1 MFNKA
6 FLITLSVISAVA
18 ARNVNFNVIG
28 PGNNMQVE
36 VDGTTYDLLTR
47 DPGDMFFSS
56 RILNLNDGEIKYSYI
71 LDGQKENFVRTLSAD
86 SEYTYNDFFGRERT
100 LLKIEQF
107 KSLKPKWL
115 RTIGATSLFDD
126 SYILTIHFQGAKAEE
141 VFRNPTKGGG
151 MVEKLTIFLR
161 DEVFSYNNLRI
172 TTKNYDVSKFQIS
185 FDLGENQIHGRS
197 SFKLRNSGED
207 PTNLRQDI
215 YSSMLSAAGAPVLR
229 SNKARV
235 FINKKPHGFY
245 AFQEEPISHSY
256 VRSVYH
262 GDLATESINAPG
274 QLGYVLDGTTGSDP
288 AYNPNDT
295 NNFGAFVALSEF
307 QEDNSRSLLF
317 GQALQ
322 ALDPNDAAAVDAFNA
337 NWFDIESFHKSV
349 ALEYL
354 TADWDGYWYSTGN
367 WVLYD
372 DPTQSNP
379 PNTYKYYFCSQDY
392 DETFGVGL
400 VSPEKEDGGNP
411 DVSYKVL
418 ANRNMNDEKYSGK
431 TLIVGDRYKNKQRIL
446 VDKFITGSPAL
457 QQKFENTLKTIVEN
471 IFNPKEFN
479 RRLDSMMENYDPDMQ
494 WDFSIQRLYQT
505 NSPHNYRYEDYK
517 QNIDKPFAGIEWGL
531 KEFVKIRA
539 ETVAKELGAKL
550 P

>member
-6 FLITLSVISAVA
+6 FIITLSVFSAVS
-18 ARNVNFNVIG
+18 ARNVNFNAIG
-28 PGNNMQVE
+28 PGNQMQVE
-36 VDGTTYDLLTR
+36 VDGAVYDLSTS
-47 DPGDMFFSS
+47 DPSDMYFSS
-56 RILNLNDGEIKYSYI
+56 RILNVNDGEVKYSYI

-86 SEYTYNDFFGRERT
+86 NDYTYNDFFGRDKT

-107 KSLKPKWL
+107 NKIERWDKG
-115 RTIGATSLFDD
+115 IGPTSLFDD
-126 SYILTIHFQGAKAEE
+126 SYILTIHFQGAQAEE
-141 VFRNPTKGGG
+141 VFKNPTKGGG
-151 MVEKLTIFLR
+151 QVEKITFFLR
-161 DEVFSYNNLRI
+161 DEVYSYNNLRI
-172 TTKNYDVSKFQIS
+172 TTKNFDVSKFQIS
-185 FDLGENQIHGRS
+185 IDLGNNQIHGRS

-215 YSSMLSAAGAPVLR
+215 YSSMLAAAGAPVLR

-256 VRSVYH
+256 VRSVFH
-262 GDLATESINAPG
+262 GKLATEAIEDPP
-274 QLGYVLDGTTGSDP
+274 QLGHVLDGTTGSDP
-288 AYNPNDT
+288 DYNEANLD
-295 NNFGAFVALSEF
+295 NFGAFEYLTQY
-307 QEDNSRSLLF
+307 QETNTKAILF
-317 GQALQ
+317 GQALK
-322 ALDPNDAAAVDAFNA
+322 ALDPNDANAVQAFEQQ
-337 NWFDIESFHKSV
+337 WFDINAFHKAV
-349 ALEYL
+349 AFEYL
-354 TADWDGYWYSTGN
+354 TADWDGYWFSTGN

-372 DPTQSNP
+372 DPTQSTE
-379 PNTYKYYFCSQDY
+379 NTFKFYFCSQDY

-418 ANRNMNDEKYSGK
+418 ANRNMEDPKYSGP
-431 TLIVGDRYKNKQRIL
+431 TVGDRYKNKHRIL

-457 QQKFENTLKTIVEN
+457 QQRFENTLKTIVEK

-479 RRLDSMMENYDPDMQ
+479 RRLDSMMERYDEDMR

-505 NSPHNYRYEDYK
+505 NSPHNYKYEDYK
-517 QNIDKPFAGIEWGL
+517 QNIDQPFAGIMWGL

-539 ETVAKELGAKL
+539 ETVANELGAKL

>member
-6 FLITLSVISAVA
+6 FIITLSVFSAVS
-18 ARNVNFNVIG
+18 ARNVNFNAIG
-28 PGNNMQVE
+28 PGNQMQVE
-36 VDGTTYDLLTR
+36 VDGAVYDLSTS
-47 DPGDMFFSS
+47 DPSDMYFSS
-56 RILNLNDGEIKYSYI
+56 RILNVNDGEVKYSYI

-86 SEYTYNDFFGRERT
+86 NDYTYNDFFGRDKT

-107 KSLKPKWL
+107 NKIERWDKG
-115 RTIGATSLFDD
+115 IGPTSLFDD
-126 SYILTIHFQGAKAEE
+126 SYILTIHFQGAQAEE
-141 VFRNPTKGGG
+141 VFKNPTKGGG
-151 MVEKLTIFLR
+151 QVEKITFFLR
-161 DEVFSYNNLRI
+161 DEVYSYNNLRI
-172 TTKNYDVSKFQIS
+172 TTKNFDVSKFQIS
-185 FDLGENQIHGRS
+185 IDLGNNQIHGRS

-215 YSSMLSAAGAPVLR
+215 YSSMLAAAGAPVLR

-256 VRSVYH
+256 VKATFH
-262 GDLATESINAPG
+262 GDLAMEKIIAPP
-274 QLGYVLDGTTGSDP
+274 QLGYVLDGTTGSDID
-288 AYNPNDT
+288 YKEDDT
-295 NNFGAFVALSEF
+295 SSFGAFENIANSN
-307 QEDNSRSLLF
+307 EDNSRAIQF
-317 GQALQ
+317 GAALS
-322 ALDPNDAAAVDAFNA
+322 ALDPNDAAAVEAFEKE
-337 NWFDIESFHKSV
+337 WFDIHTFHKAV
-349 ALEYL
+349 AFEYL
-354 TADWDGYWYSTGN
+354 TADWDGYWFSTSN

-372 DPTQSNP
+372 DPTQS
-379 PNTYKYYFCSQDY
+379 TEGKYKFYFQSQDH

-418 ANRNMNDEKYSGK
+418 ANRNMDESKYH
-431 TLIVGDRYKNKQRIL
+431 TDTGDRYKCRHRVL

-457 QQKFENTLKTIVEN
+457 QQRFENTLKAIVEN

-479 RRLDSMMENYDPDMQ
+479 RRLDSMMVRYDEDMK
-494 WDFSIQRLYQT
+494 WDLTIQRLYQT
-505 NSPHNYRYEDYK
+505 VSEHNYSYEDYL
-517 QNIDKPFAGIEWGL
+517 QSIDKPFSGILWGL
-531 KEFVKIRA
+531 KEFVQIRA